1 MAKEHEPVIEVEEVG
16 SIPENEMPAG
26 AQVIE
31 APAQAQPKKRTVQD
45 ILTEDVNFL
54 RGLHFSLDEVE
65 KFGLIIAK
73 VKQDLVNLIIDLDKE
88 AQDGKADA

>member
-1 MAKEHEPVIEVEEVG
+1 MAKEPEIEIIGTG
-16 SIPENEMPAG
+16 SIPTEELPEG

-54 RGLHFSLDEVE
+54 RGLHFNLDEVE

-73 VKQDLVNLIIDLDKE
+73 VKQDMVNIIIDLEKE
-88 AQDGKADA
+88 TQHGKADA

>member
-1 MAKEHEPVIEVEEVG
+1 MAKEPEIEIIGTG
-16 SIPENEMPAG
+16 SIPTEELPEG

-45 ILTEDVNFL
+45 VLAEDVNFL

-88 AQDGKADA
+88 AQDGKTDA